1 MSFSLAFLRTSECI
15 EIGSLQLAKKF
26 AVNTVQHETE
36 LQTKHELQYTDF
48 SLDLTS
54 LTPCKYWWKK
64 RHLQPANEDGKHPT
78 ENVKRKR
85 YNLY

>member
-36 LQTKHELQYTDF
+36 LQTKHELQSPLSTYIPDTMQI
-48 SLDLTS
+48 LMKKKALATS
-54 LTPCKYWWKK
+54 ERRWQAP
-64 RHLQPANEDGKHPT
+64 H
-78 ENVKRKR
+78 RKR
-85 YNLY
+85 QT